1 MLGNPPSFF
10 QGYLSSEDK
19 RFYQEP
25 KGGKML
31 SALPAPHPRHTL
43 RLRFGRWGG
52 WLGGLGSLPF
62 PHPERVTRQGPVSG
76 QFSTALWKPREGEA

>member
-52 WLGGLGSLPF
+52 GGWVAWVHFHF
-62 PHPERVTRQGPVSG
+62 PT
-76 QFSTALWKPREGEA
+76 LRE